1 MRSHYAKSWTIV
13 YAGFVVIVMLV
24 TVWFVGLDH
33 PCYHDECHFVET
45 VKLFGQDMG
54 LSTIQTYNEM
64 STPLPF
70 ILYALWGRIFGFH
83 LHVLRLLSLLIA
95 VITYALLYRL
105 LDEVIG
111 SKSIAFAS
119 AAFMILNP
127 YMIGLSIFVYT
138 DMLTLLFVIV
148 SCIALFHRK
157 PVLLFI
163 SLAGALLCRQF
174 TLFLIVAMFIFLMLV
189 LSRKRDGSVL
199 AMIGACAGALVPYA
213 ALIVLWR
220 GLIPDNAVRTVYLDT
235 GLSYNP
241 SHLILYM
248 AMFCVYLLP
257 FVVVNWRL
265 YRDLRVLAAGFILS
279 FSYWLFP
286 ISASPYTVMID
297 RHTTGFFHRALNN
310 MLVNDL
316 LVHTVYF
323 LLFMAA
329 IPIIWCI
336 VRDLYW
342 RIHRNNIDLCLFLD
356 LCIIWY
362 LIIMPFAYM
371 AWEKYFLLIL
381 PFGILRFLLMAF
393 PSGSRASQ
401 TEHGGCA

>member
-1 MRSHYAKSWTIV
+1 MRPNHPKSWSIV

-24 TVWFVGLDH
+24 TVWSVGLDR

-45 VKLFGQDMG
+45 VELFVRDMG
-54 LSTIQTYNEM
+54 LSTFQTYNEM

-83 LHVLRLLSLLIA
+83 LHVLRLFSLLVA

-105 LDEVIG
+105 LNEVIG
-111 SKSIAFAS
+111 SKSIVFAS

-138 DMLTLLFVIV
+138 DMLTLLFVIM
-148 SCIALFHRK
+148 SCFALLHRK
-157 PVLLFI
+157 PVLLFV

-174 TLFLIVAMFIFLMLV
+174 TLFLIVAMFIFFMLV
-189 LSRKRDGSVL
+189 LSRKRDRSVL
-199 AMIGACAGALVPYA
+199 AMIAACAGAIVPYA

-220 GLIPDNAVRTVYLDT
+220 GLIPDNAVRTVYLDA

-257 FVVVNWRL
+257 FVIVNWRL
-265 YRDLRVLAAGFILS
+265 YRELRVLVAS
-279 FSYWLFP
+279 FVLAWGYWLFP
-286 ISASPYTVMID
+286 VSASPYTVMID
-297 RHTTGFFHRALNN
+297 RHTTGFFHRALKN
-310 MLVNDL
+310 MLINDL

-329 IPIIWCI
+329 LPIIWCI

-356 LCIIWY
+356 LSIICY

-393 PSGSRASQ
+393 PAGSRASQ
-401 TEHGGCA
+401 TAQGGCA